1 MKVIKRDGRLQT
13 FDLNKIKTSISRAS
27 DDAEQPFN
35 ESDIDNI
42 AKGIEEGIEGL
53 KVDTIDADTI
63 QSLVLSELEKTGFNV
78 VSKYYNLGKL
88 D

>member
-27 DDAEQPFN
+27 DDADQPFN

-42 AKGIEEGIEGL
+42 AKGIEEGIVGL
-53 KVDTIDADTI
+53 QVDTIDAETI
-63 QSLVLSELEKTGFNV
+63 HSLVLSELEKTGFNV

-88 D
+88 E

>member
-13 FDLNKIKTSISRAS
+13 FNLNKIKTSISRAS

-42 AKGIEEGIEGL
+42 AKGIEEALENL
-53 KVDTIDADTI
+53 QKDTVDVVAIHD
-63 QSLVLSELEKTGFNV
+63 LVLSELEKVGFNV
-78 VSKYYNLGKL
+78 VARYYNLGKL

>member
-42 AKGIEEGIEGL
+42 AKGIEEALENL
-53 KVDTIDADTI
+53 QKDTVDVVAIHD
-63 QSLVLSELEKTGFNV
+63 LVLSELEKVGFNV
-78 VSKYYNLGKL
+78 VARYYNLGKL